1 MTLGFFFPCPS
12 ESRVEACLTAMLH
25 FSRSLAIM
33 TISWSLHP
41 RRWEESHECFCRRL
55 CWSQQ
60 VLKVNKTFRGRNFL
74 IKFLH
79 HPLIAYI
86 FPLLHI
92 FSLGLHPL
100 DSFRRKI
107 KWSQHFLWVIKL
119 NRSSAWLPRWACLP
133 ESHLEVAP
141 LPAAMFRFGPVFHQP
156 SECVVMTTHLRMWPL
171 LFFRSPCP
179 RDSVETLLL
188 AYSQFSWRPLH
199 LSCGFAQSMRMKY
212 SLTCNM
218 KEKKKQKLRKS
229 MSKITKV

>member
-1 MTLGFFFPCPS
+1 MLVIDLISLQRYQGCYTGCRIPRSGLTMTLGFFFPHPS

-25 FSRSLAIM
+25 FSRSLAIT
-33 TISWSLHP
+33 TISLSLHP

-79 HPLIAYI
+79 HPLITSV

-100 DSFRRKI
+100 DSFRSKI

-119 NRSSAWLPRWACLP
+119 EQVIRLVS
-133 ESHLEVAP
+133 
-141 LPAAMFRFGPVFHQP
+141 
-156 SECVVMTTHLRMWPL
+156 
-171 LFFRSPCP
+171 
-179 RDSVETLLL
+179 
-188 AYSQFSWRPLH
+188 
-199 LSCGFAQSMRMKY
+199 
-212 SLTCNM
+212 
-218 KEKKKQKLRKS
+218 
-229 MSKITKV
+229 